1 MRLVELTGDKLV
13 SQTPYLAKHLAACC
27 SLDSL
32 EFSGGSTAQ
41 QLYLNEA
48 MLDTSCKQDQPEE
61 PAHRSLLSNGAII

>member
-1 MRLVELTGDKLV
+1 MRLVELTRDKLV
-13 SQTPYLAKHLAACC
+13 SQTPYLAAAYC
-27 SLDSL
+27 SLASL
-32 EFSGGSTAQ
+32 EFSGGSAAQ